1 MKFGEG
7 RLRRLSL
14 AITIGACVVLVGALS
29 LADAARAE
37 DCGNGVELRLSA
49 PETAQGTLLL
59 AQIRSSKPLSELSG
73 RWNDRDVPFWQ
84 AREKEHGAASLDVR
98 KALLG
103 VDLEKAAGKY
113 EFTIAGQLQSGER
126 LGCQATI
133 EVTEGHFATE
143 SLTVKKQFVEPNPE
157 QEARAA
163 AETKRLREIYDRVTP
178 ERLWDGPFRLPL
190 DGEFKGSNFGKRRV
204 LNGHSGSP
212 HGGVDF
218 PAPTGTPVH
227 ASQKGRV
234 VLAEELYFSGNTVLV
249 DHGLG
254 IYTFYCHFSEIDA
267 KVGDE
272 VVAGTVLGKVGATG
286 RVTGPH
292 LHWGLEVQRARV
304 NALEIVKI
312 LGGS

>member
-1 MKFGEG
+1 MGCRDRILGRCSFGLG
-7 RLRRLSL
+7 ASIGL
-14 AITIGACVVLVGALS
+14 AGILL
-29 LADAARAE
+29 LAATLRAE
-37 DCGNGVELRLSA
+37 DCGNGVALRLSA
-49 PETAQGTLLL
+49 PNAAQGTLLL
-59 AQIRSSKPLSELSG
+59 AQIRSEKPLSEVSG
-73 RWNDRDVPFWQ
+73 RWSDRDVPFWGES
-84 AREKEHGAASLDVR
+84 EKQRVPPRAYTR
-98 KALLG
+98 QALLG
-103 VDLEKAAGKY
+103 VDLERAAGKY
-113 EFTIAGQLQSGER
+113 EFTVTGQFQGGGLVNCR
-126 LGCQATI
+126 AMV
-133 EVTEGHFATE
+133 EVKEGHFATE
-143 SLTVKKQFVEPNPE
+143 NLTVKKQFVEPNPE

-178 ERLWDGPFRLPL
+178 ERLWDGPFRAPL

-204 LNGHSGSP
+204 LNGHPGTP

-227 ASQKGRV
+227 AAQKGRV
-234 VLAEELYFSGNTVLV
+234 VLAEELFFSGNSVIV

-292 LHWGLEVQRARV
+292 LHWGLTVQRARV
-304 NALEIVKI
+304 NALDVLRVLEN
-312 LGGS
+312 

>member
-1 MKFGEG
+1 MRSADVK
-7 RLRRLSL
+7 LRRISLKIRASIFLGGMLFLSG
-14 AITIGACVVLVGALS
+14 AIR
-29 LADAARAE
+29 AA
-37 DCGNGVELRLSA
+37 DCGSGVVLRLSA
-49 PETAQGTLLL
+49 PETAQGSLLL
-59 AQIRSSKPLSELSG
+59 AEIRSAKPLGEVSG
-73 RWNDRDVPFWQ
+73 KWNDRDVPFWQ
-84 AREKEHGAASLDVR
+84 EHGKKGGAASADVR
-98 KALLG
+98 NALLG

-113 EFTIAGQLQSGER
+113 EFTVSGQLQGGEPVSCR
-126 LGCQATI
+126 ATV

-178 ERLWDGPFRLPL
+178 ERLWNGKFRMPL
-190 DGEFKGSNFGKRRV
+190 IGDFKGSNFGKRRI
-204 LNGHSGSP
+204 LNGHAGSP
-212 HGGVDF
+212 HSGVDF

-227 ASQKGRV
+227 AAQKGRV
-234 VLAEELYFSGNTVLV
+234 VLAEELFFSGNTVIV

-272 VVAGTVLGKVGATG
+272 VEAGTVLGKVGATG

-292 LHWGLEVQRARV
+292 LHWGLQVEHARV
-304 NALEIVKI
+304 NALDIVKV
-312 LGGS
+312 L

>member
-1 MKFGEG
+1 MRLGQNI
-7 RLRRLSL
+7 LRRFFL
-14 AITIGACVVLVGALS
+14 ALGASAVLVGALS
-29 LADAARAE
+29 FTATAHAE
-37 DCGNGVELRLSA
+37 DCGNGVGLSLSA
-49 PETAQGTLLL
+49 PDAAQGTLVL
-59 AQIRSSKPLSELSG
+59 AQIRSEKPLDEVSG
-73 RWNDRDVPFWQ
+73 KWNERDVPFWGE
-84 AREKEHGAASLDVR
+84 REKDRGSSSVDVR

-103 VDLEKAAGKY
+103 VDLEKASGKY
-113 EFTIAGQLQSGER
+113 EFSVAAQLQSGEHVSCR
-126 LGCQATI
+126 AILD
-133 EVTEGHFATE
+133 VKEGHFATE
-143 SLTVKKQFVEPNPE
+143 KLTVKKQFVEPNPE

-178 ERLWDGPFRLPL
+178 EPLWDGPFRVPL

-204 LNGHSGSP
+204 LNGHPGSP

-227 ASQKGRV
+227 AAQKGRV
-234 VLAEELYFSGNTVLV
+234 VLAEELFFSGNTVIV

-292 LHWGLEVQRARV
+292 LHWGLTVQRARV
-304 NALEIVKI
+304 NALEIVKV
-312 LGGS
+312 L